1 MTKTCKVLRNESIG
15 TYSIN
20 YSTFYDPSSILVLV
34 EMKMTESPENILLS
48 SNSIY
53 KMFSALV
60 GNHKID
66 RSTFVAFCSFFPGSF
81 TVFHIGQTT
90 KKLQSWRTVL
100 FFIRADNK
108 KALELENRKISSYFG
123 LILI

>member
-81 TVFHIGQTT
+81 TVFHKDRQL
-90 KKLQSWRTVL
+90 KNS
-100 FFIRADNK
+100 RAG
-108 KALELENRKISSYFG
+108 EQYCFP
-123 LILI
+123 